1 MKYTSYLFDFDGT
14 LVNSM
19 PAFVSVMQKVLD
31 ENDIAYGK
39 DIINIITPLGYMG
52 TAEYF
57 KKLGMKLSTEKILK
71 KIYEYAYNEYAH
83 NIPAKANVVQTLRK
97 LKENGADLN
106 VLTASPNPLVDVC
119 LKRLEIYDLFTNVWS
134 CENFGTTKGNPD
146 IYVSAAQKMGKPIG
160 EILFLD
166 DNYNAGMAAKRSG
179 IKVCGVYDPSSKDYA
194 DKIKENSDYYICDFS
209 HLLAL

>member
-1 MKYTSYLFDFDGT
+1 
-14 LVNSM
+14 M
-19 PAFVSVMQKVLD
+19 PAFVSVMLKVLD
-31 ENDIAYGK
+31 ENNIAYGK

-57 KKLGMKLSTEKILK
+57 KKLGMNLSTEKILER
-71 KIYEYAYNEYAH
+71 IYEYAH

-179 IKVCGVYDPSSKDYA
+179 IKVCGVCDPSSKDYA

-209 HLLAL
+209 QLLEL

>member
-19 PAFVSVMQKVLD
+19 PAFVSVMLKVLD
-31 ENDIAYGK
+31 ENNIAYGK

-57 KKLGMKLSTEKILK
+57 KKLGMKLSTEKILER
-71 KIYEYAYNEYAH
+71 IYEYAYNEYAH

-106 VLTASPNPLVDVC
+106 VLTASSNPLVDVC

-194 DKIKENSDYYICDFS
+194 DKIKENSDYYIRDFS
-209 HLLAL
+209 QLLEL

>member
-1 MKYTSYLFDFDGT
+1 
-14 LVNSM
+14 M
-19 PAFVSVMQKVLD
+19 PAFVSVMLKVLD
-31 ENDIAYGK
+31 ENNIAYGK

-57 KKLGMKLSTEKILK
+57 KKLGVNLNTDEILSA
-71 KIYEYAYNEYAH
+71 IYEYAYTEYAY
-83 NIPAKANVVQTLRK
+83 NIPAKENVAEVLNK
-97 LKENGADLN
+97 LKKDGADLN
-106 VLTASPNPLVDVC
+106 VLTASPHRFVDVC
-119 LKRLEIYDLFTNVWS
+119 LKRLGIYDLFTNVWS

-160 EILFLD
+160 GILFLD

-194 DKIKENSDYYICDFS
+194 DKIRENSDYYIRDFS
-209 HLLAL
+209 QLLEL

>member
-31 ENDIAYGK
+31 ENNIAYGK

-57 KKLGMKLSTEKILK
+57 KKLGMKLSTEKILER
-71 KIYEYAYNEYAH
+71 IYEYAYNEYAH

-134 CENFGTTKGNPD
+134 CDNFGTTKGNPD

-179 IKVCGVYDPSSKDYA
+179 IKVCGVYDPSSKDCA
-194 DKIKENSDYYICDFS
+194 DKIKENSDYYIRDFS
-209 HLLAL
+209 QLLEL

>member
-19 PAFVSVMQKVLD
+19 PAFVSVMKKVLD
-31 ENDIAYGK
+31 ENNIAYGK
-39 DIINIITPLGYMG
+39 DIINIITPLGYIG

-57 KKLGMKLSTEKILK
+57 KKLGVNLNTDEILSAM
-71 KIYEYAYNEYAH
+71 YEYAYTEYAY
-83 NIPAKANVVQTLRK
+83 NIPAKKNVAEVLNK
-97 LKENGADLN
+97 LKKDGADLN
-106 VLTASPNPLVDVC
+106 VLTASSHQLVDVC
-119 LKRLEIYDLFTNVWS
+119 LKRLGIYDLFTNVWTCDDFKMS
-134 CENFGTTKGNPD
+134 KGNPD
-146 IYVSAAQKMGKPIG
+146 IYVSATQKMGKPIG

-166 DNYNAGMAAKRSG
+166 DNYNAGIAARRSG

-209 HLLAL
+209 QLLAL